1 MENEFAFI
9 NKEVL
14 AILLNASFQQIM
26 SDTELRLQHIAGLLG
41 VYDAALKKAG
51 ISASIR
57 KELLID
63 LQQIIFEIGGI

>member
-14 AILLNASFQQIM
+14 AILLNVSFQQIM

-41 VYDAALKKAG
+41 VYDAALKRLA
-51 ISASIR
+51 
-57 KELLID
+57 LV
-63 LQQIIFEIGGI
+63 LQ